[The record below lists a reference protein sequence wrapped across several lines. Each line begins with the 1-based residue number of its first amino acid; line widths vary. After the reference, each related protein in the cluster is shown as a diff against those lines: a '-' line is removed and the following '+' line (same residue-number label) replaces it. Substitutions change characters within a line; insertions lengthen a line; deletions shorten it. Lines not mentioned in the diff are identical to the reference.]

1 MNEPDKKIEA
11 SAEKLQSDLEKLQK
25 LNQEYLDGWKR
36 AKADYINFKKEA
48 EKEKMQI
55 VQFAN
60 AALLLEL
67 MPIVDDLKTALK
79 HMPAEQKGAEWAKGF
94 EHILK
99 KFLNVMKELGVEQ
112 IPAIGEKFDPGM
124 HEAVSKEKK
133 ADTEPGIILEE
144 IATGYTLQGK
154 VIKHSKVK
162 VSE

>member
-1 MNEPDKKIEA
+1 MER
-11 SAEKLQSDLEKLQK
+11 LQK
-25 LNQEYLDGWKR
+25 LNEEYLGGWKR
-36 AKADYINFKKEA
+36 AKADYINFKREA

-67 MPIVDDLKTALK
+67 MPIVDNIKTALK
-79 HMPAEQKGAEWAKGF
+79 HVPEENKKFEWVKGF

-99 KFLNVMKELGVEQ
+99 QFLGVMKNMGVEQ
-112 IPAIGEKFDPGM
+112 IPATGEKFDPEK
-124 HEAVSKEKK
+124 HEAVSKGKK
-133 ADTEPGIILEE
+133 EGVEQGIVLEE

>member
-1 MNEPDKKIEA
+1 MPDENKKVEE
-11 SAEKLQSDLEKLQK
+11 SAEKLQTNLERLQK
-25 LNQEYLDGWKR
+25 LNEEYLGGWKR
-36 AKADYINFKKEA
+36 AKADYINFKREA

-67 MPIVDDLKTALK
+67 MPIVDNIKTALK
-79 HMPAEQKGAEWAKGF
+79 HVPEENKKFEWVKGF

-99 KFLNVMKELGVEQ
+99 QFLGVMKNMGVEQ
-112 IPAIGEKFDPGM
+112 IPATGEKFDPEK
-124 HEAVSKEKK
+124 HEAVSKGKK
-133 ADTEPGIILEE
+133 EGVEQGIVLEE

>member
-1 MNEPDKKIEA
+1 MSEEDKKVEE
-11 SAEKLQSDLEKLQK
+11 SAEKLQTDLERLQK
-25 LNQEYLDGWKR
+25 QNEEYLDGWKR
-36 AKADYINFKKEA
+36 AKADYINFKREA

-67 MPIVDDLKTALK
+67 MPIVDNIKTALK
-79 HMPAEQKGAEWAKGF
+79 HVPEENKKAEWVKGF

-99 KFLNVMKELGVEQ
+99 QFLGVMKNMGVEQ
-112 IPAIGEKFDPGM
+112 IPAVGEKFDPEK
-124 HEAVSKEKK
+124 HEAVSKDKK
-133 ADTEPGIILEE
+133 EGVEPGIILEE
-144 IATGYTLQGK
+144 VATGYTLQGK